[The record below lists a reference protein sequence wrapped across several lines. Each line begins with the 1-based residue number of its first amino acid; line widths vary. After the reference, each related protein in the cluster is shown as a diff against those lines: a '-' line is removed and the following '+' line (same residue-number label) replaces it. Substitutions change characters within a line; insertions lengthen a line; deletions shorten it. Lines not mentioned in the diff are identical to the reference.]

1 MRRFLRSKKFI
12 VMVCVV
18 ALLTALTVTF
28 GILSDWASP
37 QSVFVGSIV
46 TPIQNAFSDAA
57 DAVTGF
63 FGVFG
68 QRDELAKENAELK
81 EQLNAL
87 TEEKLEWQEALN
99 ENEFYEDF
107 LGLKEENEDFTFCAA
122 RVIARDPA
130 DVYGTMTIDAGS
142 IDGIS
147 AHDVVITADGL
158 VGYVS
163 TVAPTYC
170 TVVTILDPSVNVG
183 AYDRRTDDSG
193 IISGSV
199 DTVADRKCRI
209 SNLNRYSTVVEG
221 DYIVTG
227 GSGLFPADIIIGT
240 VTEVAQDEGQLTLHA
255 TVEPAADIFNCR
267 NVMVITSFSGQGEL
281 PSAQSEGSEGN

>member
-12 VMVCVV
+12 VMVCVIAV
-18 ALLTALTVTF
+18 LTALTVTF

-37 QSVFVGSIV
+37 QSIFVGSVV

-57 DAVTGF
+57 DAVSGF

-68 QRDELAKENAELK
+68 QRDDLAKENAELK

-87 TEEKLEWQEALN
+87 QEEKREWQEALN
-99 ENEFYEDF
+99 ENEFYKDF
-107 LGLKEENEDFTFCAA
+107 LGLKEENDDFTFCSA

-130 DVYGTMTIDAGS
+130 DVYGTLTIDMGS

-147 AHDVVITADGL
+147 AHDIVITADGL
-158 VGYVS
+158 VGFVS
-163 TVAPTYC
+163 SVAPTYS
-170 TVVTILDPSVNVG
+170 TVVTILDPSVSVG

-199 DTVADRKCRI
+199 DTVAEGNCVM
-209 SNLNRYSTVVEG
+209 SNLNRYSTVVDG

-227 GSGLFPADIIIGT
+227 GSGIFPADIVIGT
-240 VTEVAQDEGQLTLHA
+240 VLDVAQDEDQLTLHA
-255 TVEPAADIFNCR
+255 VVQPSADIFNCR
-267 NVMVITSFSGQGEL
+267 NVMVITSFNGQGEL
-281 PSAQSEGSEGN
+281 PAAKAESGEGE

>member
-37 QSVFVGSIV
+37 QSVFVGAVV

-57 DAVTGF
+57 EAVEGF

-68 QRDELAKENAELK
+68 QRDDLAKENAELK
-81 EQLNAL
+81 EELNAL
-87 TEEKLEWQEALN
+87 KDEKLEWQEALN
-99 ENEFYEDF
+99 ENEFYKDF
-107 LGLKEENEDFTFCAA
+107 LGLKEENEDFTFCSA

-130 DVYGTMTIDAGS
+130 DVYGTLTIDAGS

-163 TVAPTYC
+163 TVAPTYS
-170 TVVTILDPSVNVG
+170 TVVTIVNPSVNVG

-193 IISGSV
+193 IVSGSV
-199 DTVADRKCRI
+199 DTVADRNCLM

-221 DYIVTG
+221 DYIVTA
-227 GSGLFPADIIIGT
+227 GSGIFPADIVIGT
-240 VTEVAQDEGQLTLHA
+240 VAEVKQDEGQLTLHA
-255 TVEPAADIFNCR
+255 VVEPAADIFNCR
-267 NVMVITSFSGQGEL
+267 NVMVITSFSGQGEY
-281 PSAQSEGSEGN
+281 PSAQTEDTEGN